1 MTLRQKIFDAL
12 TVLGLLAVTAG
23 LLIYP
28 SMSVSAAGEG
38 VELCFNVLIP
48 SLFPFFV
55 ISNLTVELGLAD
67 RLGRALSPVMEP
79 LFNVGGACAPALLLG
94 FIGGYPVGARTVIAL
109 YQSGRCSKAEAERML
124 AFCNNSGPAFIFGVV
139 GAGIFSSSRVGLT
152 LYLIH
157 MAASVAVGLIFRSHG
172 EREIRRVSGPRTAP
186 LPFPAAFVKSVSSAF
201 SGCLGICGF
210 VIFFTVFIKLLVA
223 SGLLDG
229 LARLLG
235 GALGFAGFDAQWARL
250 LLTGCIELTSGV
262 WSLRDA
268 PALGASI
275 AMAAFML
282 GWAGLS
288 VHCQVLSFLSSTGL
302 SARTYILGKL
312 LHGLISAALA
322 GMLAPF
328 ITRGA
333 TVGTFLAQQVEEMS
347 RADFASVFLSSAL
360 FSAGVLAVFLII
372 ALISLK
378 IGGKNGKDAL

>member
-55 ISNLTVELGLAD
+55 ISNLTVELRLAD

-94 FIGGYPVGARTVIAL
+94 FIGGYP
-109 YQSGRCSKAEAERML
+109 
-124 AFCNNSGPAFIFGVV
+124 GPAFIFGVV
-139 GAGIFSSSRVGLT
+139 GAGIFSSSRVGLI

-223 SGLLDG
+223 SGLLEG

-235 GALGFAGFDAQWARL
+235 GMLGFAGFDAQWARL

-333 TVGTFLAQQVEEMS
+333 TVGAFLAQQVEEMS